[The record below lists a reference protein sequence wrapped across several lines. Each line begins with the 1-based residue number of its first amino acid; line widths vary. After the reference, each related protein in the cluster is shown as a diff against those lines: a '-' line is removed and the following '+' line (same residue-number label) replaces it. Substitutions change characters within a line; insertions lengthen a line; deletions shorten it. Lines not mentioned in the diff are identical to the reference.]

1 MQNSFRDRRK
11 QKNIYS
17 RKRRRI
23 EMFYDA
29 EKIVEFSVGRDY
41 KKKQKKKQQKPQKPA
56 LTAIYCL
63 LLGVL
68 KSFISICAL

>member
-41 KKKQKKKQQKPQKPA
+41 KKKTKKNSKNHKNLHWQRYIA
-56 LTAIYCL
+56 C
-63 LLGVL
+63 
-68 KSFISICAL
+68 F